1 MSQDSHILPG
11 LSPVQGRLVQAS
23 FDGGMISSNGG
34 LLLREV
40 ERCLGIAKRLAACIA
55 DRREPS
61 KVSHRYHDMIRF
73 HRRADR
79 ADTSC

>member
-40 ERCLGIAKRLAACIA
+40 ERGTRNPTVSVLAQLAEALGVTAATLL
-55 DRREPS
+55 EPS
-61 KVSHRYHDMIRF
+61 
-73 HRRADR
+73 A
-79 ADTSC
+79 